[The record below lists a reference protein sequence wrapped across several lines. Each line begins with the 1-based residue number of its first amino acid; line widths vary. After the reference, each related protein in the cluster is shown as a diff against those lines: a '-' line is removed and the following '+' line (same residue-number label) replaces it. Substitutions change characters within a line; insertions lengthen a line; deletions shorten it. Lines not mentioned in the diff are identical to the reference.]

1 MRLHRRTNNPRRC
14 TTLLI
19 FALEIL
25 DFVDS
30 LACYSC
36 IALNYRQNVLSRN
49 DALFPPQSRENLTA
63 LFDVLTENKI
73 GHVEVSSS
81 CADVTLTTQPSFL
94 NSPIAICDPNDK
106 CVKMDFYYSG
116 EKVVLR
122 NCLSNLMVTV
132 NTPKFKHLCPM
143 YSEERSELKVGPMR
157 NVSVCSCQS
166 DLCNPSAHSSSFFFL
181 LFLSIMILLV
191 F

>member
-1 MRLHRRTNNPRRC
+1 MTISDPRRC

-63 LFDVLTENKI
+63 LFDVLTEVSPFFFSVHCFFQNKI

-106 CVKMDFYYSG
+106 CVKMDFYYSVFAVSPPLKINFILG

-143 YSEERSELKVGPMR
+143 YSEERSEL
-157 NVSVCSCQS
+157 
-166 DLCNPSAHSSSFFFL
+166 
-181 LFLSIMILLV
+181 
-191 F
+191 